1 MNQIKKIKA
10 IKDEDDQ
17 RLLEFL
23 DLMEKTQRIL
33 MNGKWWRIAKYKSNK
48 HYWGK
53 FSRNNSSNWGL
64 ENQWRRQQGQ
74 RIK

>member
-23 DLMEKTQRIL
+23 DLMERTL
-33 MNGKWWRIAKYKSNK
+33 MNGK
-48 HYWGK
+48 
-53 FSRNNSSNWGL
+53 
-64 ENQWRRQQGQ
+64 
-74 RIK
+74 

>member
-33 MNGKWWRIAKYKSNK
+33 MNGK
-48 HYWGK
+48 
-53 FSRNNSSNWGL
+53 
-64 ENQWRRQQGQ
+64 
-74 RIK
+74 